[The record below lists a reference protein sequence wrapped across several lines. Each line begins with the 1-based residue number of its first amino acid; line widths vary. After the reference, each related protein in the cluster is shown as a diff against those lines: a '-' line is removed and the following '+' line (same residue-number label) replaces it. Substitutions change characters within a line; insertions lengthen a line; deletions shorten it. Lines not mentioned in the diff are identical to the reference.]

1 MLNVAVCDDSDVFL
15 KEAETALRRDA
26 RIGEIRLY
34 HTPEQLLTAAR
45 DGGSML
51 DLVIMDIEFEAKKNG
66 LTAAEELCRVRPQIQ
81 IIYVTGYNDRY
92 AQHVLLSRVNL
103 VGYLTK
109 PLDAAV
115 LTSYLDKIYR
125 SSSRKSFFTF
135 SVRGQQ
141 VSVLT
146 EAVLYLESRNH
157 TVVIHTDEADYTV
170 YDKLSDLSER
180 LPPVFVRCHKS
191 FLVNMN
197 RIERLSGSEIWLSE
211 TLMVPVSK
219 RYLAQTREAFFRHI
233 GQML

>member
-15 KEAETALRRDA
+15 QEAEAALRRDA

-34 HTPEQLLTAAR
+34 HTMEQLLKAVLNLETKI
-45 DGGSML
+45 
-51 DLVIMDIEFEAKKNG
+51 DLVLMDIEFEAEKNG

-109 PLDAAV
+109 PLDSGL
-115 LTSYLDKIYR
+115 LTSYLDKLYR
-125 SSSRKSFFTF
+125 TSSNKSFFTF

-157 TVVIHTDEADYTV
+157 TVVIHTDEAEYTV
-170 YDKLSDLSER
+170 YEKLSSLSEQ

-191 FLVNMN
+191 YLVNMN
-197 RIERLSGSEIWLSE
+197 RIQRLSGSEIRLSE
-211 TLMVPVSK
+211 THKVPISK
-219 RYLAQTREAFFRHI
+219 RYQTQAREAFFRHI
-233 GQML
+233 GQKL